1 MRKERPSLHRNKNHR
16 LKFGY
21 FWDISSKKK
30 VSNSKKL
37 VLKSYLN
44 NKHETKRKSNDL
56 PATRHENSDR
66 RREGFAREKV

>member
-1 MRKERPSLHRNKNHR
+1 MNKFWEKNDQVLHRNKNYR

-21 FWDISSKKK
+21 FWDFSLKKK

-44 NKHETKRKSNDL
+44 NKHET
-56 PATRHENSDR
+56 
-66 RREGFAREKV
+66 EKE